1 VYVRRLVADDITGKE
16 AFGPLFY
23 LRLFL
28 YQNIFY
34 ICAMQPNLYTILA
47 ILIALKRS
55 RRNSVIFKRGSTK
68 LAKKLCISPNTL
80 KKYIAIAV
88 KSGYI
93 IEGEDRY
100 EIIPFREILK
110 SISKEN
116 KTFYFASHA
125 ILRDGRTNVKH
136 IKRVLLRF
144 AVNDM
149 VIRPQVY
156 KIEMKVQEL
165 DLINK
170 LTSTGKKQPVLNKH
184 EYQQA
189 KRIIKKGRHN
199 VATAVKLSKSINR
212 NIVTSARHTA
222 KKIGVGITLAN
233 KTLNDGA
240 TVYDR
245 REECFFLKGAN
256 LFNLDKAKSDYP
268 RAKIIPLP
276 YTNSIKVCFG
286 STLFP
291 RKFGDESVISRFQR

>member
-1 VYVRRLVADDITGKE
+1 
-16 AFGPLFY
+16 
-23 LRLFL
+23 
-28 YQNIFY
+28 
-34 ICAMQPNLYTILA
+34 MQPNCYTILA

-68 LAKKLCISPNTL
+68 LANKLCISHNTL

-88 KSGYI
+88 ESGYI
-93 IEGEDRY
+93 IELEDRY
-100 EIIPFREILK
+100 KIIPFRDILK

-116 KTFYFASHA
+116 KTFYFAAHA

-149 VIRPQVY
+149 IIRPQSF

-170 LTSTGKKQPVLNKH
+170 LTSTGKKQPSLSKH

-199 VATAVKLSKSINR
+199 VATAVQLSKSINR
-212 NIVTSARHTA
+212 NIITSARHTA
-222 KKIGVGITLAN
+222 KKLGVGITLAN

-240 TVYDR
+240 TVYTR
-245 REECFFLKGAN
+245 KEECFFLKGAN
-256 LFNLDKAKSDYP
+256 LFNLDKARADYP
-268 RAKIIPLP
+268 KAKVIPLP

-291 RKFGDESVISRFQR
+291 WSIGDESIISRYQR